1 MPLWLAAVLL
11 VLAAACFIIARRR
24 LPKGTALRT
33 VCLAVCLAAAV
44 VCAVY
49 IGLTALLLDA
59 VRNRAPDL

>member
-11 VLAAACFIIARRR
+11 VLAVACFIIARRR
-24 LPKGTALRT
+24 LPKRTALRT

-49 IGLTALLLDA
+49 IGLAALLLDA

>member
-11 VLAAACFIIARRR
+11 VLAVACFIIARRR
-24 LPKGTALRT
+24 LPKGTPLRT

-49 IGLTALLLDA
+49 IGLTVLLLDA